1 MGNRFV
7 MFLCVVCNR
16 FNPSEVSIQL
26 PEGCGSGCI
35 GKHQFTRAE
44 SHLALS
50 KSPWSDGGMD
60 TATDR
65 FVEKTQTAG
74 VCAFRE
80 RKLCSSGRGNV
91 FGFWVVRLVDL
102 CCDVMGHSF
111 LAKQL
116 RPLRQPT

>member
-7 MFLCVVCNR
+7 MFLCVVCNG

-26 PEGCGSGCI
+26 PEGCGGGCI
-35 GKHQFTRAE
+35 GKYQFTRAE

-65 FVEKTQTAG
+65 FVQKTQTAG
-74 VCAFRE
+74 VCVSRA
-80 RKLCSSGRGNV
+80 RKLCSSGRGMFLV
-91 FGFWVVRLVDL
+91 SGIVRLVDL

-116 RPLRQPT
+116 RPLRQVE